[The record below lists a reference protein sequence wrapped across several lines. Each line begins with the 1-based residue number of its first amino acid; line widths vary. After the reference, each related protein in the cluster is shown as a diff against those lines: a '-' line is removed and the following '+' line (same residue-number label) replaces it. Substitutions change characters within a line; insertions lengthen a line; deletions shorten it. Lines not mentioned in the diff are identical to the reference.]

1 MVCSY
6 EKNRLRNSLAGSLEL
21 PSEMS
26 HLFDQFFGGSSGQP
40 RTWHA
45 PASLYEDGDHYTV
58 EVDMPGARQD
68 ALELTY
74 EKGVLSISAER
85 KAAEV
90 KDRKVWHEERGYG
103 RVTRQVTLPDLA
115 DPESINAKLRDGV
128 LSVTVAK
135 KPEARPKR
143 IEIKS
148 V

>member
-6 EKNRLRNSLAGSLEL
+6 ERNRLRNSFAGSLEL

-26 HLFDQFFGGSSGQP
+26 ELFGQFFDGPAKQP
-40 RTWHA
+40 RTWYA

-58 EVDMPGARQD
+58 EIDMPGARQD
-68 ALELTY
+68 DLELTY
-74 EKGVLSISAER
+74 EKGTLSISAER

-90 KDRKVWHEERGYG
+90 EGRKVWHEERGFG
-103 RVTRQVTLPDLA
+103 RVTRQVRLPDLA
-115 DPESINAKLRDGV
+115 DPASINARFRDGV

-135 KPEARPKR
+135 KPEAQPKR

-148 V
+148 A